1 MSSSTTRR
9 GEKCK
14 RNHFSSFAVFVLF
27 ATTFPN
33 AALLFAHRSRDH
45 LLTSLPPCPQLSDTT
60 LFGGIDLT
68 EPAPPCTMPPVASY
82 VVVRRVLNLDTKSVS
97 YDVAGE
103 AHEDTAITAP
113 YVPGFLSFREAP
125 PLLPVLMATQPRPDF
140 LLCDGNGQLHP
151 SSFGFASH
159 LGLLLEDRG
168 LVVPTIGAA
177 KNLHVFP
184 SLKLASGE
192 GATANDVK
200 SAFRSFLASSC
211 WQEMEL
217 EPGGIVVL
225 DNAAYGEGEGSGG
238 GAVNDGSKVRSGEEW
253 PAGTSAPTPW
263 DLPIGIILSSP
274 VAFLTQ
280 PPHAVLYLFNDEK
293 QENPCGAAFLK
304 GGGDS
309 VNPIFVSVGH
319 RLSLTKAIQI
329 VSILSDKRVVE
340 PVRLADKGG
349 REKIRL
355 GGLSLSSS

>member
-1 MSSSTTRR
+1 MISTPVPSARASPLPEWR
-9 GEKCK
+9 EEQNALKCRVVVDDK
-14 RNHFSSFAVFVLF
+14 E
-27 ATTFPN
+27 
-33 AALLFAHRSRDH
+33 SRDQ

-68 EPAPPCTMPPVASY
+68 EPAPPCTLPPVASY
-82 VVVRRVLNLDTKSVS
+82 VVVRRVVNPDTKSVS

-125 PLLPVLMATQPRPDF
+125 PLLPVLMATQSRPDF

-151 SSFGFASH
+151 SSFGLASH

-168 LVVPTIGAA
+168 LMVPTIGAA

-192 GATANDVK
+192 AATANDVK
-200 SAFRSFLASSC
+200 SAFRSFLASRC

-238 GAVNDGSKVRSGEEW
+238 VAVNDGSK
-253 PAGTSAPTPW
+253 
-263 DLPIGIILSSP
+263 
-274 VAFLTQ
+274 

-319 RLSLTKAIQI
+319 RLSLSKAIQI

-340 PVRLADKGG
+340 PVRL
-349 REKIRL
+349 
-355 GGLSLSSS
+355 